1 MIGVAAF
8 LREAKFDF
16 HNDGDVVP
24 EGKFLQCHLV
34 QNFITSS
41 NEPPPTLAVIYE
53 GGMQASFAWTK
64 GLWSDLRM
72 EFHQLRYFIAAAED
86 LSISSAAKR
95 LHVTQPALSRQIAVL
110 EAELGVALSDRIRK
124 RIHLTD
130 AGRFFLSKARQIVC
144 DAETGAQQVREQ
156 FGKARRTL
164 RLGFLTPFLD
174 DLVAPAVREFRQ
186 RHPKAQV
193 SLFELPPRAQLD
205 RLRNHE
211 LDAAILG
218 NISDSE
224 RAFFDTRVL
233 SRHKMTAVLPEGHP
247 LTQKKTVKLAAL
259 SREAW
264 VSLSDAFF
272 PGRREFLRSICQQAG
287 FEPQI
292 VNEADS
298 LSLMLGAVASGEGVA
313 VMPGHARKLPHGG
326 CVILPLAPPVPTS
339 ELLLVLPKQEPT
351 RELVTLTSLIAE
363 LAAQFAT

>member
-1 MIGVAAF
+1 
-8 LREAKFDF
+8 
-16 HNDGDVVP
+16 
-24 EGKFLQCHLV
+24 
-34 QNFITSS
+34 
-41 NEPPPTLAVIYE
+41 
-53 GGMQASFAWTK
+53 
-64 GLWSDLRM
+64 M

-86 LSISSAAKR
+86 LSISAAAKR

-110 EAELGVALSDRIRK
+110 EAELGVALFDRIRK

-130 AGRFFLSKARQIVC
+130 AGRFFLPKARQIVC
-144 DAETGAQQVREQ
+144 DAETGAQQLREQ
-156 FGKARRTL
+156 FGNARRTL

-218 NISDSE
+218 NISDAE
-224 RAFFDTRVL
+224 RAFFSIRTL
-233 SRHKMTAVLPEGHP
+233 SRHKMAAVLPEDHVLAG
-247 LTQKKTVKLAAL
+247 KKSIKLSAL
-259 SREAW
+259 KAESW

-292 VNEADS
+292 VNEVDS
-298 LSLMLGAVASGEGVA
+298 LSMMLGAVTAGEGVA
-313 VMPGHARKLPHGG
+313 VMPAHAGKLPHGG
-326 CVILPLAPPVPTS
+326 CVFVPLAAPVPTS
-339 ELLLVLPKQEPT
+339 ELLLVLPKQEPS
-351 RELVTLTSLIAE
+351 RELTTLTSLIAE
-363 LAAQFAT
+363 NATRIAQK

>member
-1 MIGVAAF
+1 
-8 LREAKFDF
+8 
-16 HNDGDVVP
+16 
-24 EGKFLQCHLV
+24 
-34 QNFITSS
+34 
-41 NEPPPTLAVIYE
+41 
-53 GGMQASFAWTK
+53 
-64 GLWSDLRM
+64 M

-86 LSISSAAKR
+86 LSISAAAKR

-110 EAELGVALSDRIRK
+110 EAELGVALFDRIRK

-130 AGRFFLSKARQIVC
+130 AGRFFLPKARQIVC
-144 DAETGAQQVREQ
+144 DAETGAQQLREQ
-156 FGKARRTL
+156 FGNARRTL

-218 NISDSE
+218 NISDAE
-224 RAFFDTRVL
+224 RAFFSIRTL
-233 SRHKMTAVLPEGHP
+233 SRHKMAAVLPEDHVLAGR
-247 LTQKKTVKLAAL
+247 KSIKLSAL
-259 SREAW
+259 KAEPW

-292 VNEADS
+292 VNEVDS
-298 LSLMLGAVASGEGVA
+298 LSMMLGAVTAGEGVA
-313 VMPGHARKLPHGG
+313 VMPAHAGKLPHGG
-326 CVILPLAPPVPTS
+326 CVFVPLAAPVPLS
-339 ELLLVLPKQEPT
+339 ELLLVLPKQVPT
-351 RELVTLTSLIAE
+351 PELTTLTSLIAE
-363 LAAQFAT
+363 NATRIAAGQR

>member
-1 MIGVAAF
+1 
-8 LREAKFDF
+8 
-16 HNDGDVVP
+16 
-24 EGKFLQCHLV
+24 
-34 QNFITSS
+34 
-41 NEPPPTLAVIYE
+41 
-53 GGMQASFAWTK
+53 
-64 GLWSDLRM
+64 M

-86 LSISSAAKR
+86 LSISAAAKR

-110 EAELGVALSDRIRK
+110 EAELGVALFDRIRK

-130 AGRFFLSKARQIVC
+130 AGRFFLPKARQIVC
-144 DAETGAQQVREQ
+144 DAETGAQQLREQ
-156 FGKARRTL
+156 FGNARRTL

-218 NISDSE
+218 NISDAE
-224 RAFFDTRVL
+224 RAFFSIRTL
-233 SRHKMTAVLPEGHP
+233 SRHKMAAVLPEDHVLAGRKSIK
-247 LTQKKTVKLAAL
+247 LSALKTE
-259 SREAW
+259 SW

-292 VNEADS
+292 VSEVDS
-298 LSLMLGAVASGEGVA
+298 LSMMLGAVTAGEGVA
-313 VMPGHARKLPHGG
+313 VMPAHAGKLPHGG
-326 CVILPLAPPVPTS
+326 CVFVPLAAPVPLS
-339 ELLLVLPKQEPT
+339 ELLLVLPKQEPS
-351 RELVTLTSLIAE
+351 RELTTLTSLIAE
-363 LAAQFAT
+363 NAARIAQK

>member
-1 MIGVAAF
+1 V
-8 LREAKFDF
+8 
-16 HNDGDVVP
+16 
-24 EGKFLQCHLV
+24 
-34 QNFITSS
+34 
-41 NEPPPTLAVIYE
+41 
-53 GGMQASFAWTK
+53 
-64 GLWSDLRM
+64 

-86 LSISSAAKR
+86 LSISAAAKR

-110 EAELGVALSDRIRK
+110 EAELGLALFDRIRK

-130 AGRFFLSKARQIVC
+130 AGRFFLPKARQIVC
-144 DAETGAQQVREQ
+144 DAETGAQQLREQ
-156 FGKARRTL
+156 FGNARRTL

-218 NISDSE
+218 NISDAE
-224 RAFFDTRVL
+224 RAFFSIRTL
-233 SRHKMTAVLPEGHP
+233 SRHKMAAVLPEDHVLAGRKSIK
-247 LTQKKTVKLAAL
+247 LSALKT
-259 SREAW
+259 EPW

-292 VNEADS
+292 VNEVDS
-298 LSLMLGAVASGEGVA
+298 LSMMLGAVTAGEGVA
-313 VMPGHARKLPHGG
+313 VMPAHAGKLPHGG
-326 CVILPLAPPVPTS
+326 CVFVPLAAPVPLS
-339 ELLLVLPKQEPT
+339 ELLLVLPKQVATP
-351 RELVTLTSLIAE
+351 ELTTLTSLIAE
-363 LAAQFAT
+363 NAARIAAGQR